1 MWPWPVARPCHFGTT
16 QDLGDALKAAMAEPG
31 PAGYGVGPTSSQ
43 LPGASAQTGAGVPPA
58 GVPPAGVPPV
68 AMQTP
73 EEAEQNKNN
82 ICEKWKAWKLKSKQP
97 LQRSTVA
104 LTWCELTGT
113 QVVRALLQIAG
124 ADAGQPPPEIL
135 GTALQASGRDI
146 LHIECLQ
153 VEVGPVNHCYYIYS
167 VPTWNSKNFPARSA
181 SDTGQCVAS
190 AACCWRGRWLP
201 DRGGVR
207 KSPEVSVVDFRWP
220 QHTTTIHPAGCAEVP
235 CGSTGTSNCSASCTS
250 NTRGG
255 KGDRSAKFDGRK
267 CFKAPSVYGCLSF
280 YYGTYGTPFAY
291 SAYSFHVPWLRQVI
305 FALRMA
311 AGPGAGTPP
320 PEVVGAALHQAKVLH
335 GLGGLSGDPNC
346 FLRTRTL

>member
-82 ICEKWKAWKLKSKQP
+82 MCEKWKAWKLKSKQP

-104 LTWCELTGT
+104 FTWCELTGM

-255 KGDRSAKFDGRK
+255 KGNRSAKFDGRK
-267 CFKAPSVYGCLSF
+267 CFKAPSVYRFIMEHMELPSHIQRILF
-280 YYGTYGTPFAY
+280 M
-291 SAYSFHVPWLRQVI
+291 FHGSVR
-305 FALRMA
+305 
-311 AGPGAGTPP
+311 
-320 PEVVGAALHQAKVLH
+320 
-335 GLGGLSGDPNC
+335 
-346 FLRTRTL
+346 